1 MTISDDQFSG
11 WTKRKLQS
19 TSQSQTCTKK
29 GLGHLFIWWSAAH
42 LIRYS
47 FLNPG
52 KIIISEK
59 YAQQID
65 EIHQNCNTCSWPPST
80 ERVQFF
86 FLTMPDRTSHR

>member
-42 LIRYS
+42 LIWYS

-52 KIIISEK
+52 KIIISEM

-65 EIHQNCNTCSWPPST
+65 EIHQKLQHLQLASVNRKGPILPLDNA
-80 ERVQFF
+80 
-86 FLTMPDRTSHR
+86 